1 MRGAGGGRELDGAR
15 TRAVP
20 VLPAGAVVSGPAPI
34 LDHARAVSVSTEN
47 ASPSTV
53 AGPGEVR
60 VAVEQLDALSLLQSV
75 ITLANEAPGIS
86 HEQLRD
92 RLIALTDWSR

>member
-20 VLPAGAVVSGPAPI
+20 VLSAGAVVSGPAPI
-34 LDHARAVSVSTEN
+34 PGQVRAVSVSTEN

-53 AGPGEVR
+53 AGPGEMR
-60 VAVEQLDALSLLQSV
+60 VMVDQLDALSLLQSV
-75 ITLANEAPGIS
+75 ITQADEAPGIS
-86 HEQLRD
+86 DEQLRD
-92 RLIALTDWSR
+92 RLIELTDRPR

>member
-1 MRGAGGGRELDGAR
+1 
-15 TRAVP
+15 VS

-34 LDHARAVSVSTEN
+34 PGQVRAVSVSTEN

-60 VAVEQLDALSLLQSV
+60 VMVDQLDVLSPLQSV
-75 ITLANEAPGIS
+75 ITLADEAPGIS
-86 HEQLRD
+86 DEQLRD
-92 RLIALTDWSR
+92 RLIALTDRPR